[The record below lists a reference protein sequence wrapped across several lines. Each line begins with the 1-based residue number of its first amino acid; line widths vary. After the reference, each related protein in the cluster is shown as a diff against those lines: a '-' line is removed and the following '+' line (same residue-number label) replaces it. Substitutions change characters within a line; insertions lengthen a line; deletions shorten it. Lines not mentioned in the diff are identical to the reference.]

1 MTNSLVRRGEEPSR
15 AVRIDGSTLVS
26 QGEGEDTFTVQTEG
40 EAELELEAGEGEG
53 DNTDWVRDIREHRL
67 DFSNWHQAATRQ
79 MEILSPGRKVGGSDS
94 NSQTGNI
101 LFLILLRRWK
111 GER

>member
-26 QGEGEDTFTVQTEG
+26 QGEGEDTFTVHTEG
-40 EAELELEAGEGEG
+40 EAELELEADEGEG

-79 MEILSPGRKVGGSDS
+79 MEILSPSRKVGGL
-94 NSQTGNI
+94 SQTVNI
-101 LFLILLRRWK
+101 LILIFVLRRWR
-111 GER
+111 GGR